1 MSTAVPPDAALVA
14 RVLAGQD
21 RNAFAE
27 LVRRHQG
34 QTRALLRR
42 LCKEDHALADDLAQ
56 EAFLLAY
63 RKLSQFRADAAFGTW
78 LYRIA
83 YNVFLMHVR
92 SRKEEVPLDEA
103 MPPDDED
110 TAQARPGPLQASGVE
125 ADSVRELDV
134 RRALSKLSD
143 EERAAIVQCYYLD
156 RSHEEA
162 AYVLNCPV
170 GTVKSYIFRA
180 KKKLQV
186 LLPAWEPGSQT

>member
-1 MSTAVPPDAALVA
+1 MSNDVPPDAALVA
-14 RVLAGQD
+14 RVLAGGD
-21 RNAFAE
+21 RHAFAE

-56 EAFLLAY
+56 EAFLQAF
-63 RKLSQFRADAAFGTW
+63 RKLAQFRADAAFGTW

-83 YNVFLMHVR
+83 YNAFLMHVR
-92 SRKEEVPLDEA
+92 SRKEELPLDEA
-103 MPPDDED
+103 LPPGDAAEPLH
-110 TAQARPGPLQASGVE
+110 AEGPEPA
-125 ADSVRELDV
+125 SVRRIDV
-134 RRALSKLSD
+134 RRALATLSP

-162 AYVLNCPV
+162 AYVLGCPV

-180 KKKLQV
+180 KKKLQAQ
-186 LLPAWEPGSQT
+186 LPAWDAD

>member
-21 RNAFAE
+21 RHAFGE

-34 QTRALLRR
+34 PTRALLRR

-56 EAFLLAY
+56 EAFLHAF
-63 RKLSQFRADAAFGTW
+63 RKLAQFRADAAFGTW

-92 SRKEEVPLDEA
+92 ARKEEVSLDEA
-103 MPPDDED
+103 VPPEDEE
-110 TAQARPGPLQASGVE
+110 ASAKAAPEQGRGVE

-162 AYVLNCPV
+162 AYVLGCPV

-186 LLPAWEPGSQT
+186 LLPAWEPRSAS

>member
-21 RNAFAE
+21 RHAFGE

-56 EAFLLAY
+56 EAFLQAF
-63 RKLSQFRADAAFGTW
+63 RKLAQFRADAAFGTW

-83 YNVFLMHVR
+83 YNVFLMHIR
-92 SRKEEVPLDEA
+92 SRREEVSLDDE
-103 MPPDDED
+103 MPPQDEEASGKAGPEA
-110 TAQARPGPLQASGVE
+110 TAGVE

-162 AYVLNCPV
+162 AYVLGCPV

-186 LLPAWEPGSQT
+186 LLPAWEPRSAT

>member
-21 RNAFAE
+21 RHAFGE

-34 QTRALLRR
+34 QARALLRR

-56 EAFLLAY
+56 ETFLLAF
-63 RKLSQFRADAAFGTW
+63 RKLSQFRADAAFATW

-110 TAQARPGPLQASGVE
+110 GGGKAGADPTVGVE
-125 ADSVRELDV
+125 AQSVRELDV
-134 RRALSKLSD
+134 RRALSKLSE

-162 AYVLNCPV
+162 AYVLGCPV

-180 KKKLQV
+180 KRKLQV
-186 LLPAWEPGSQT
+186 LLPAWEPRSAT